1 MQTITPFLWFNDQAE
16 EAAKF
21 YTSVFPNS
29 GIGGVSRG
37 PDGNVMVVPFTLN
50 GQPYLALNG
59 GPQFRFNE
67 SVSFVVPCEDQE
79 EIDRFWNALTADG
92 GSESRCGWLKD
103 RFGLSWQI
111 VPKHLGSLMSGPRA
125 GAVMQAMMPMNKLD
139 IALLEA
145 ASRG

>member
-1 MQTITPFLWFNDQAE
+1 MQTITPFLWFNGQAE

-29 GIGGVSRG
+29 GIGTLSHG
-37 PDGNVMVVPFTLN
+37 PDGKVMVVPFSLN

-59 GPQFRFNE
+59 GPQFSFNE

-92 GSESRCGWLKD
+92 GSESMCGWLKD

-111 VPKHLGSLMSGPRA
+111 VPRQMGTLMSGPNA
-125 GAVMQAMMPMNKLD
+125 GKVMQAMMPMKKLD
-139 IALLEA
+139 LAVLEA